1 MTTTTMKTVNPWTP
15 GTKPPTLP
23 LTVIGVVGNKPM
35 LVWFNTRTRC
45 WHDNPAAFD
54 AIVVEWWQYMPDC
67 VLIAAAAQDR

>member
-1 MTTTTMKTVNPWTP
+1 
-15 GTKPPTLP
+15 
-23 LTVIGVVGNKPM
+23 VVGNKPM